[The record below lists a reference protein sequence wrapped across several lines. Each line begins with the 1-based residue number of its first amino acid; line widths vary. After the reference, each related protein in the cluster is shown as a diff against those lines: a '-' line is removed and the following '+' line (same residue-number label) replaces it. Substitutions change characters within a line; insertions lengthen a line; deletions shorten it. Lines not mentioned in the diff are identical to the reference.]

1 VFPGRAGT
9 AQEIQYNLGILLHPD
24 NAEMPFPL
32 IFTGP
37 ATAREYFEQID
48 GFIARTLGPRA
59 QARYKVI
66 IDDPD
71 AVAKEMQAGIKQVR
85 EFRKARSDAYY
96 FNWLLKIDP
105 EFQKPFKPTHDNMR
119 NLKLHKNQ
127 ETHLLAANLRRAF
140 SGVVAGNVKE
150 EGIRA
155 IEEFG
160 KYEIQGES
168 EIMGPMDALLASFV
182 EQSRMKLPGKAY
194 VPCYTIVQ

>member
-1 VFPGRAGT
+1 
-9 AQEIQYNLGILLHPD
+9 
-24 NAEMPFPL
+24 MPFPL

-48 GFIARTLGPRA
+48 GFIGQTLGPRA
-59 QARYKVI
+59 QARYKII

-71 AVAKEMQAGIKQVR
+71 AVAREMQAGIKEVR

-96 FNWLLKIDP
+96 FNWGLKIDP
-105 EFQKPFKPTHDNMR
+105 EFQKPFKPTHENVR

-127 ETHLLAANLRRAF
+127 DTHLLAANLRRAF
-140 SGVVAGNVKE
+140 SAVVAGNVKE

-160 KYEIQGES
+160 KYEIHGES